1 MYTHEQ
7 WLATMIS
14 AAERNEFTV
23 ETSANE
29 KGTVAIV
36 ATKGGWVLRT
46 WSFASKTGTRMVNLA
61 APEGFAFTDS
71 ARAAFGA
78 RKSKRAGLMVHMTG
92 READCFSQWVK
103 ALKVPDAPGTLRP
116 LAPEESAAA
125 RTSKAWGPKRAAVAA
140 MLASVLD
147 AIGLDCVTDEL
158 VSEARAV
165 VKACV
170 SPTA

>member
-1 MYTHEQ
+1 MCTHEQ
-7 WLATMIS
+7 WLATMIR
-14 AAERNEFTV
+14 AAERSGFAV
-23 ETSANE
+23 ETSTNE
-29 KGTVAIV
+29 KGTVAIT
-36 ATKGGWVLRT
+36 ATKGGWSLRT

-78 RKSKRAGLMVHMTG
+78 RKSKRAGLMVHMSG
-92 READCFSQWVK
+92 REPDCVSQWIK
-103 ALKVPDAPGTLRP
+103 ALKVPEASDALRP
-116 LAPEESAAA
+116 MTPKEGAAA

-147 AIGLDCVTDEL
+147 CIELDCVTDEL
-158 VSEARAV
+158 VAEARAV